1 MRAAPAKFS
10 SGPDWN
16 LLKVFNAIVEAG
28 GVSPAARVLNRKQ
41 PAVSLALKRLEAEV
55 GAKLCQRGPGGF
67 RLTDAG
73 RRVAEIAAGLER
85 GVTELPPSLSDAA
98 REVRGRVRLQLI
110 SNVVSPAL
118 DRALAGF
125 HARHPEVEFVIEVDT
140 WDAIGRALL
149 RGEADIGLAPARF
162 QHAQLRYDTLF
173 REVQRPYCGR
183 SHPLYG
189 RRVAK
194 PAALAGYGFVLTG
207 DDEPDDLTKF
217 RLRHGLGRRL
227 AGVSEHLEE
236 AKRLALAGVGICF
249 LPEEFAR
256 PEVRAGRLWPLGEG
270 RQGPTMTLYV
280 ITNPGAPSHLACQ
293 LFLAELRRAVPK
305 NPTGGRK
312 KH

>member
-10 SGPDWN
+10 TELDWN

-28 GVSPAARVLNRKQ
+28 GVSPAARLIGRKQ

-55 GAKLCQRGPGGF
+55 GARLCLRGPGGF

-85 GVTELPPSLSDAA
+85 GVTELPPSLSAAA
-98 REVRGRVRLQLI
+98 REVRGRIRLQLI

-118 DRALAGF
+118 DRALAAF
-125 HARHPEVEFVIEVDT
+125 HARYPEVDFVIEVDT

-149 RGEADIGLAPARF
+149 RGEADIGVAPARF
-162 QHAQLRYDTLF
+162 QHAQLRYDLLSH
-173 REVQRPYCGR
+173 EVQRPYCGR
-183 SHPLYG
+183 GHPLYG
-189 RRVAK
+189 RRVAN
-194 PAALAGYGFVLTG
+194 PAALADHGFVLTG

-217 RLRHGLGRRL
+217 RLRHGLGRHL

-256 PEVRAGRLWPLGEG
+256 PEVRQRRLWPLGEG
-270 RQGPTMTLYV
+270 RQGPTMALYV
-280 ITNPGAPSHLACQ
+280 ITNPGAPGHLAGQ
-293 LFLAELRRAVPK
+293 LFLAELGRALPK
-305 NPTGGRK
+305 NPVRARK
-312 KH
+312 